1 MHERLPPREISEII
15 NFPNNPAYQFDNVRF
30 HSKLNEQAEKKR
42 KKYKIIQKKMI
53 QYKIGD
59 KALLK
64 NRELPSSKEGIAKK
78 LLLLYNGPYIIV
90 KNNNNNT
97 YVISDVET
105 KKIKG
110 TYNQVSLKMYY
121 KPNKQS

>member
-1 MHERLPPREISEII
+1 M
-15 NFPNNPAYQFDNVRF
+15 Q
-30 HSKLNEQAEKKR
+30 
-42 KKYKIIQKKMI
+42 
-53 QYKIGD
+53 
-59 KALLK
+59 
-64 NRELPSSKEGIAKK
+64 LPSSKEGIAKK

-121 KPNKQS
+121 EPNKRSWIPQNSKEIVRSTYN

>member
-1 MHERLPPREISEII
+1 MLIKWSV
-15 NFPNNPAYQFDNVRF
+15 AYQFDNMRF
-30 HSKLNEQAEKKR
+30 HSKLNEQVEKRR
-42 KKYKIIQKKMI
+42 KKYKIIQQKMI

-59 KALLK
+59 KVLLK
-64 NRELPSSKEGIAKK
+64 NRELPSSREGIAKK
-78 LLLLYNGPYIIV
+78 LLLLYNGPYIV

-121 KPNKQS
+121 EPNNCLLYTSRCV